1 MALKQMPKQNKK
13 MADEQPTRQLL
24 YVTDDAPGFLRKKW
38 GRGHRYFDASGA
50 TIDKRTLNGRL
61 ERLRIPPMWE
71 SVWICAE
78 PDGHL
83 QATGYDEK
91 GRKQYLYH
99 PLWQEHRSR
108 HKFDKLPEFGQA
120 LPLIRERIA
129 KDLCKRDWPKEKVL
143 ALVVSLLDE
152 TYVRIGNQAYLKE
165 NKTYGLTTL
174 RRKHLSLEGKKAVFC
189 YRAKSGVQ
197 QTVSVQNPR
206 LVRLVQQCNEL
217 PGHELFR
224 YYEKGTT
231 GGQSISSGDVN
242 QYLKEISGEDFSS
255 KNFRTWG
262 GTVTAVERLE
272 EAQQE
277 VAENP
282 RKDLLATVVKKVA
295 ERLGNTEAV
304 CREYYI
310 HPYILEAI
318 ESGYLSQNLNRFKI
332 SEAGP
337 YGLKP
342 MEQVTLKV
350 LQKQQKEKGE
360 AIEILTADTPSEQN

>member
-1 MALKQMPKQNKK
+1 MPDTKPK
-13 MADEQPTRQLL
+13 MTEEQSSRQLL
-24 YVTDDAPGFLRKKW
+24 YVSDEDPGYGRKKW
-38 GRGHRYFDASGA
+38 GRGHRYFDQSGN
-50 TIDKRTLNGRL
+50 TINKALLEERL
-61 ERLRIPPMWE
+61 KALRIPPMWE
-71 SVWICAE
+71 NVWICSR

-83 QATGYDEK
+83 QVTGYDEK

-99 PLWQEHRSR
+99 PLWQEYRSR
-108 HKFDKLPEFGQA
+108 HKFDKLLEFGMA
-120 LPLIRERIA
+120 LPQIRERIA
-129 KDLCKRDWPKEKVL
+129 KDLCRQNWPKEKVL

-174 RRKHLSLEGKKAVFC
+174 RRKHLSLEGSRAVFC

-197 QTVSVQNPR
+197 QTVSVHNPR

-224 YYEKGTT
+224 YYEKG
-231 GGQSISSGDVN
+231 GSGISVNSSDVN

-262 GTVTAVERLE
+262 GTVTAIERLE
-272 EAQQE
+272 EAGQE

-282 RKDLLATVVKKVA
+282 RKELLATVIKKVA

-310 HPYILEAI
+310 HPYVLECI
-318 ESGYLSQNLNRFKI
+318 ENGYLPQNLHRFKI
-332 SEAGP
+332 SEGGP
-337 YGLKP
+337 YALKP
-342 MEQVTLKV
+342 MEQLTLKL
-350 LQKQQKEKGE
+350 LQKQQKDAGE
-360 AIEILTADTPSEQN
+360 IEIVEQVEHKRSA

>member
-1 MALKQMPKQNKK
+1 MEDQQQSVKK
-13 MADEQPTRQLL
+13 LL
-24 YVTDDAPGFLRKKW
+24 YVTDEDPGFLRKKW
-38 GRGHRYFDASGA
+38 GRGHRYFDKAGNPVSKE
-50 TIDKRTLNGRL
+50 ILNGRL
-61 ERLRIPPMWE
+61 QSLVIPPMWE
-71 SVWICAE
+71 NVWICKHTM
-78 PDGHL
+78 GHL
-83 QATGYDEK
+83 QATGYDDK

-108 HKFDKLPEFGQA
+108 HKFDKLLEFGEA
-120 LPLIRERIA
+120 LPQIRERIA
-129 KDLCKRDWPKEKVL
+129 QDLRRRDWPKEKVL

-174 RRKHLSLEGKKAVFC
+174 RRKHLSMEGKRAVFS

-197 QTVSVQNPR
+197 QQVNVQNPR
-206 LVRLVQQCNEL
+206 LVRLIQQCNEL

-224 YYEKGTT
+224 YYEGSGTGT
-231 GGQSISSGDVN
+231 SVDSGDVN
-242 QYLKEISGEDFSS
+242 LYLKEISGEDFSS

-262 GTVTAVERLE
+262 GTVTAVERLA
-272 EAQQE
+272 EAVEE

-282 RKDLLATVVKKVA
+282 RKDLVATVVKKVA

-310 HPYILEAI
+310 HPYVLESI
-318 ESGYLSQNLNRFKI
+318 ESGYLQQNMHRFKI
-332 SEAGP
+332 SDEDP

-342 MEQVTLKV
+342 IEQITLKV
-350 LQKQQKEKGE
+350 MQKQQHEH
-360 AIEILTADTPSEQN
+360 AHVIEIIDKKKSA